1 MKKNVLVRAALLCS
15 VFTFGAVS
23 AQAQDAPVL
32 SPALSGPVAGNAE
45 PYSVDFSGTA
55 FEGLFGKTYVGG
67 VVTGFGQLQNHPV
80 GGDDK
85 SWADLSNAQVFIQ
98 KVDGFLQYYIQAGAY
113 SIPSL
118 GVPYFK
124 ASTITDGT
132 FGVLPQAFIKLAPT
146 DNFSVQA
153 GKIPTLIGA
162 EYTFTFQ
169 NMNVQRG
176 LLWGQENAVNRGVQV
191 NYAAGPIAV
200 SVAWADGFYSN
211 RLSWLTALVS
221 WTINENNILAV
232 AGGGNTDNGSI
243 SSSATPLNYNNED
256 IYNIMYTYTNGAVTI
271 APYLQYSRVPV
282 NVANGVTAPGKTL
295 AGAVLTKFQ
304 MNENL
309 SLAVRAEYIKSK
321 GAAGA
326 PNLLYGVGSKAWSL
340 TATPTYQS
348 GIFFGRLE
356 GAYVKA
362 VSATPG
368 AAFGPAGMDK
378 SQLRA
383 VAEIG
388 VLF

>member
-15 VFTFGAVS
+15 VFTLGSVA

-32 SPALSGPVAGNAE
+32 SPALSGPLAGNAE
-45 PYSVDFSGTA
+45 PYSFDFTDGPLG
-55 FEGLFGKTYVGG
+55 GLFGKTYVTGA
-67 VVTGFGQLQNHPV
+67 VTGFGQLQNHPV

-124 ASTITDGT
+124 ASTVTDAT
-132 FGVLPQAFIKLAPT
+132 FGVLPQAYIKLAPT
-146 DNFSVQA
+146 DSFSVVA

-162 EYTFTFQ
+162 EYTFSIQ
-169 NMNVQRG
+169 NMNIQRG

-191 NYAAGPIAV
+191 NYAAGPFSASV
-200 SVAWADGFYSN
+200 SWNDGFYSN
-211 RLSWLTALVS
+211 RLSWLSALVA
-221 WTINENNILAV
+221 WTIDENNILAI
-232 AGGGNTDNGSI
+232 AGGGNADNGSL

-256 IYNIMYTYTNGAVTI
+256 IYNLMYTYTNGAVTI

-282 NVANGVTAPGKTL
+282 NLANGVTAPGKTL
-295 AGAVLTKFQ
+295 AAAVLTKFT
-304 MNENL
+304 MSENV
-309 SLAVRAEYIKSK
+309 SLAVRGEYIKSK
-321 GAAGA
+321 GGAGA

-340 TATPTYQS
+340 TATPTYQE
-348 GIFFGRLE
+348 GIFFARLE

-368 AAFGPAGMDK
+368 SAFGPAGTDT

-383 VAEIG
+383 VAEVG